1 MRSIAIL
8 FSLLFACG
16 LAPSLAVAEACS
28 TQRHIVLLDRTSVM
42 NDVEIASFQRGVEVL
57 VQQKGIEGTV
67 EVLEINDT
75 SAGFVSVLEEC
86 IAFQL
91 DLMEGCEVPEQE
103 NQGVLSQILDF
114 LFPPQSTPNDE
125 ILSAVCRQETIAN
138 EEFERSSRMSAVNKI
153 VAVLS
158 TRNQTSDT
166 ALLETIA
173 EILASRCK
181 NMECDL
187 HIFSNLIDTRTK
199 SIDDGEPY
207 SDLGNTEM
215 KVALEERGF
224 TRKISSVEVWGFG
237 FDDRDG
243 GRKRELSDE
252 QRSLLINYWRG
263 AFSAFSDTFV
273 PIGRD
278 LEL

>member
-1 MRSIAIL
+1 MRSI
-8 FSLLFACG
+8 FFVFFLLFAFG
-16 LAPSLAVAEACS
+16 LAPSIAVADECS
-28 TQRHIVLLDRTSVM
+28 TQRHIILLDRTSVM
-42 NDVEIASFQRGVEVL
+42 NEVEVASFHRGVEVL
-57 VQQKGIEGTV
+57 VLQKGIKGTV

-91 DLMEGCEVPEQE
+91 DTMEECEVPEQGSE
-103 NQGVLSQILDF
+103 GVLSQILNF
-114 LFPPQSTPNDE
+114 LLPPQSTPNDE
-125 ILSAVCRQETIAN
+125 ILSAVCRQEAIAN
-138 EEFERSSRMSAVNKI
+138 EEFERSSRMTAVNRI
-153 VAVLS
+153 LDVLS

-173 EILASRCK
+173 EVLASRCK
-181 NMECDL
+181 NMTCDL

-199 SIDDGEPY
+199 SIDDGEPF
-207 SDLGNTEM
+207 SDLGNSEM
-215 KVALEERGF
+215 LIALQERGF
-224 TRKISSVEVWGFG
+224 TRTISSVEVWGFG

-243 GRKRELSDE
+243 SGKRELSDA

-263 AFSAFSDTFV
+263 AFSAFSDAFV

>member
-1 MRSIAIL
+1 MRSNSFVFL
-8 FSLLFACG
+8 LLFACG
-16 LAPSLAVAEACS
+16 LVPSIAIADECS
-28 TQRHIVLLDRTSVM
+28 TQRHIILLDRTSVM
-42 NDVEIASFQRGVEVL
+42 NEVEVASFQRGAEVL
-57 VQQKGIEGTV
+57 VLQKEIQGTV
-67 EVLEINDT
+67 EVLDINDT

-86 IAFQL
+86 ISFQL
-91 DLMEGCEVPEQE
+91 DTMEGCEVPEQG
-103 NQGVLSQILDF
+103 NQGVLSQILNF

-125 ILSAVCRQETIAN
+125 ILSAVCRQEAIAN

-153 VAVLS
+153 MAVLS
-158 TRNQTSDT
+158 TRSQTSDT

-173 EILASRCK
+173 EVLASRCK
-181 NMECDL
+181 NMACDL

-199 SIDDGEPY
+199 SIADGERY
-207 SDLGNTEM
+207 SDLGNAEM
-215 KVALEERGF
+215 KTALQERGF
-224 TRKISSVEVWGFG
+224 TRTISSVEVWGFG

-243 GRKRELSDE
+243 SRKRELSDE

-263 AFSAFSDTFV
+263 AFSAFSGTFV